1 MLVEG
6 TVEFLYPE
14 VVGIIDT
21 VHAERIARVVFDLFF
36 IHAIHIKRWIS
47 HHEVESAA
55 TIMHVFVVAIGLAN
69 ITRKTVYCQVHA
81 AQAHGLGGLL
91 LTVNGDVGSGV
102 LLVVLHETGALH
114 EHATRTTCWI
124 KDTSLKGFDDL
135 DDQLDDGGG
144 CEELTAFLSLGH
156 GELAQEVFIDFAED
170 VSLNIH
176 GYLGESFEQ
185 RDKGI
190 IVELRIVGRQ
200 DATQFF
206 VFSLDGFR
214 SIVDRLANVFAF
226 RQPEQV
232 GETRLRWQVHDAASL
247 VVCFANGAAAADMD
261 GGG

>member
-91 LTVNGDVGSGV
+91 LAINGDVGAGV

-114 EHATRTTCWI
+114 EHTTRTAGGV
-124 KDTSLKGFDDL
+124 KDAPLKGFDDL
-135 DDQLDDGGG
+135 DDQFDDGGRR
-144 CEELTAFLSLGH
+144 EEFAALLSLGH
-156 GELAQEVFIDFAED
+156 GELAQEIFIDFAED
-170 VSLNIH
+170 VSLDIH
-176 GYLGESFEQ
+176 WYLREGLEQ
-185 RDKGI
+185 CDKGI

-200 DATQFF
+200 DAAQFF
-206 VFSLDGFR
+206 VFSLDGFHGV
-214 SIVDRLANVFAF
+214 VDSLANIFAF

-232 GETRLRWQVHDAASL
+232 GETRLRWQVHDTASL
-247 VVCFANGAAAADMD
+247 VIGLANGAAAADMD